1 MIVLFFVLMTA
12 FAISAGCVGVVM
24 LFKMIASIKDKSVS
38 YLKIFEQVGTFAC
51 CVFFMTGA
59 CFNMHT
65 TSASMGNN
73 ALLVVALAIVA
84 FTVIYL
90 KSLYAKKKS
99 WRS

>member
-65 TSASMGNN
+65 TSASMGNK

>member
-12 FAISAGCVGVVM
+12 FAISASCVGVVM

-59 CFNMHT
+59 CVNMHT
-65 TSASMGNN
+65 TSASMGNK
-73 ALLVVALAIVA
+73 ALLVVALSVFA
-84 FTVIYL
+84 FVIIYL
-90 KSLYAKKKS
+90 RSLSAKKKS

>member
-1 MIVLFFVLMTA
+1 
-12 FAISAGCVGVVM
+12 M

-59 CFNMHT
+59 CVNMHT
-65 TSASMGNN
+65 TSASMGNK
-73 ALLVVALAIVA
+73 ALLVVALSVFA
-84 FTVIYL
+84 FVIIYL
-90 KSLYAKKKS
+90 RSLSAKKKS

>member
-59 CFNMHT
+59 CVNMHT
-65 TSASMGNN
+65 TSASMGNK
-73 ALLVVALAIVA
+73 ALLVVALSVFA
-84 FTVIYL
+84 FVIIYL
-90 KSLYAKKKS
+90 RSLSAKKKS

>member
-1 MIVLFFVLMTA
+1 
-12 FAISAGCVGVVM
+12 M
-24 LFKMIASIKDKSVS
+24 LFKMIASIKDKSVP

-59 CFNMHT
+59 CVNMHT
-65 TSASMGNN
+65 TSASMGNK
-73 ALLVVALAIVA
+73 ALLVGTLAIVA